1 MPRIN
6 LTITDEL
13 FAALQTEANKKNIPV
28 NLVAVETL
36 EKLFIKETID
46 YSEFIKKLLDEID
59 TLPREQTE
67 FSLFDLDTYNAI
79 GMSEICD
86 GKIKPSTLKARI
98 GKAL

>member
-13 FAALQTEANKKNIPV
+13 FTALQTEANKKNIPV

-46 YSEFIKKLLDEID
+46 YSEFIKKLLMPMYM
-59 TLPREQTE
+59 TLWQ
-67 FSLFDLDTYNAI
+67 
-79 GMSEICD
+79 
-86 GKIKPSTLKARI
+86 K
-98 GKAL
+98 